1 MNSQNF
7 SNSNF
12 NMDNKY
18 EFPRDSLNPSNSGN
32 NTINVENNNK
42 QNTLT
47 ITNSVNNDN
56 FNFLQKQN
64 KNLQNQ
70 ISILTKRIK
79 EYEKDYIMN
88 NDQKLIQIKEFYEKE
103 KELNNIIQEKNQL
116 INKLNKENEN
126 LKFSFN
132 QTEKDLNMLKQ
143 DVKNVLELK
152 KKSEAEKELEKNI
165 SENQSEDLIDMMKK
179 YSDEIFYL
187 KEQNRKLINN
197 LNMMT
202 ISNDDKKINLSNQEE
217 MKLRMERTKFE
228 NFLDIFVKEINEE
241 LFVISQW
248 IETYLGREY
257 DKGFEIPSLINN
269 IDDKVYNKKINQ
281 INFNLIKES
290 LEKSTI
296 QLNSVISN
304 KENEIIKLNNIIKG
318 KENEYKEIKK
328 ELIRTKDKHKK
339 LTNENDILK
348 VEKEN
353 EVKMVLNHKTLLE
366 DLRKNEEKCRD
377 NNFSYL
383 KEIYKTIQEELNLIL
398 SDENFKIYHEK
409 IFNLKESHDIYNN
422 NVNDNYFE
430 DKLNNLLIKFI
441 EFVEELRYDYIQIKE
456 DNMKILSSRPHIN
469 KDLLITNN
477 KDDIINTYKRKI
489 SELTNDNN
497 FLSEQMRIMSR
508 NNDLNLL
515 KEDLSRYSNILE
527 ENKELKFNNDNLMDK
542 IKIMNNNYLNLA
554 KQNDQ
559 LKEAIKGIKISENN
573 DINFKNKLNELTMDY
588 QRLLKENDCLK
599 IYINSQN
606 LGN

>member
-18 EFPRDSLNPSNSGN
+18 EFPRDSLNPSSSGN

-143 DVKNVLELK
+143 EVKNVLELK
-152 KKSEAEKELEKNI
+152 KKSEVEKELEKNI

-228 NFLDIFVKEINEE
+228 NFLDVFVKEINEE

-441 EFVEELRYDYIQIKE
+441 DFVEELRYDYIQIKE

-469 KDLLITNN
+469 KDLLITND

-508 NNDLNLL
+508 NKDLNLL
-515 KEDLSRYSNILE
+515 KEDLSRYSNVLE

-554 KQNDQ
+554 KQNNQ

>member
-18 EFPRDSLNPSNSGN
+18 EFPRDSLNPSSSGN

-42 QNTLT
+42 QNALT

-143 DVKNVLELK
+143 EVKNVLELK
-152 KKSEAEKELEKNI
+152 KKSEVEKELEKNI

-228 NFLDIFVKEINEE
+228 NFLDVFVKEINEE

-441 EFVEELRYDYIQIKE
+441 DFVEELRYDYIQIKE

-469 KDLLITNN
+469 KDLLITND

-515 KEDLSRYSNILE
+515 KEDLSRYSNVLE

-554 KQNDQ
+554 KQNNQ

>member
-18 EFPRDSLNPSNSGN
+18 EFPRDSLNPSSSGN

-228 NFLDIFVKEINEE
+228 NFLDVFVKEINEE

-348 VEKEN
+348 MEKEN

-441 EFVEELRYDYIQIKE
+441 DFVEELRYDYIQIKE

-469 KDLLITNN
+469 KDLLITND

-515 KEDLSRYSNILE
+515 KEDFSRYSNVLE

-588 QRLLKENDCLK
+588 KRLLKENDCLK

>member
-18 EFPRDSLNPSNSGN
+18 EFPRDSLNPSSSGN

-42 QNTLT
+42 QNALT

-228 NFLDIFVKEINEE
+228 NFLDVFVKEINEE

-318 KENEYKEIKK
+318 KENEYKELKK

-348 VEKEN
+348 MEKEN

-469 KDLLITNN
+469 KDLLITND

>member
-18 EFPRDSLNPSNSGN
+18 EIPRDSLNPSSSGN

-228 NFLDIFVKEINEE
+228 NFLDVFVKEINEE

-469 KDLLITNN
+469 KDLLITND

-515 KEDLSRYSNILE
+515 KEDFSRYSNVLE

>member
-18 EFPRDSLNPSNSGN
+18 EFPRDSLNPSSSGN

-202 ISNDDKKINLSNQEE
+202 ISNDDKKINISNQEE

-377 NNFSYL
+377 TNFSYL

-469 KDLLITNN
+469 KDLLITND

-515 KEDLSRYSNILE
+515 KEDFSRYSNVLE

>member
-1 MNSQNF
+1 M
-7 SNSNF
+7 
-12 NMDNKY
+12 
-18 EFPRDSLNPSNSGN
+18 
-32 NTINVENNNK
+32 
-42 QNTLT
+42 
-47 ITNSVNNDN
+47 
-56 FNFLQKQN
+56 
-64 KNLQNQ
+64 
-70 ISILTKRIK
+70 
-79 EYEKDYIMN
+79 
-88 NDQKLIQIKEFYEKE
+88 
-103 KELNNIIQEKNQL
+103 
-116 INKLNKENEN
+116 
-126 LKFSFN
+126 
-132 QTEKDLNMLKQ
+132 
-143 DVKNVLELK
+143 
-152 KKSEAEKELEKNI
+152 
-165 SENQSEDLIDMMKK
+165 
-179 YSDEIFYL
+179 
-187 KEQNRKLINN
+187 
-197 LNMMT
+197 
-202 ISNDDKKINLSNQEE
+202 
-217 MKLRMERTKFE
+217 
-228 NFLDIFVKEINEE
+228 
-241 LFVISQW
+241 
-248 IETYLGREY
+248 
-257 DKGFEIPSLINN
+257 
-269 IDDKVYNKKINQ
+269 
-281 INFNLIKES
+281 
-290 LEKSTI
+290 
-296 QLNSVISN
+296 
-304 KENEIIKLNNIIKG
+304 
-318 KENEYKEIKK
+318 
-328 ELIRTKDKHKK
+328 
-339 LTNENDILK
+339 
-348 VEKEN
+348 EKEN

-515 KEDLSRYSNILE
+515 KEDLSRYSNVLE

>member
-18 EFPRDSLNPSNSGN
+18 EIPRDSLNPSSSGN

-197 LNMMT
+197 LNMMS

-228 NFLDIFVKEINEE
+228 NFLDVFVKEINEE

-296 QLNSVISN
+296 QLNSVINN
-304 KENEIIKLNNIIKG
+304 KENEIIKK
-318 KENEYKEIKK
+318 
-328 ELIRTKDKHKK
+328 R
-339 LTNENDILK
+339 
-348 VEKEN
+348 
-353 EVKMVLNHKTLLE
+353 
-366 DLRKNEEKCRD
+366 
-377 NNFSYL
+377 
-383 KEIYKTIQEELNLIL
+383 
-398 SDENFKIYHEK
+398 
-409 IFNLKESHDIYNN
+409 
-422 NVNDNYFE
+422 
-430 DKLNNLLIKFI
+430 
-441 EFVEELRYDYIQIKE
+441 
-456 DNMKILSSRPHIN
+456 IN
-469 KDLLITNN
+469 
-477 KDDIINTYKRKI
+477 
-489 SELTNDNN
+489 
-497 FLSEQMRIMSR
+497 
-508 NNDLNLL
+508 
-515 KEDLSRYSNILE
+515 
-527 ENKELKFNNDNLMDK
+527 
-542 IKIMNNNYLNLA
+542 
-554 KQNDQ
+554 
-559 LKEAIKGIKISENN
+559 
-573 DINFKNKLNELTMDY
+573 
-588 QRLLKENDCLK
+588 
-599 IYINSQN
+599 
-606 LGN
+606 

>member
-152 KKSEAEKELEKNI
+152 KKSEAEKELEKKI

-202 ISNDDKKINLSNQEE
+202 ISNDDKKINISNQEE

-318 KENEYKEIKK
+318 KDNKYKELKK

-441 EFVEELRYDYIQIKE
+441 DFVEELRYDYIQIKE

-515 KEDLSRYSNILE
+515 KEDLSRYSNVLE

>member
-18 EFPRDSLNPSNSGN
+18 EIPRDSLNPSSSGN

-228 NFLDIFVKEINEE
+228 NFLDVFVKEINEE

-515 KEDLSRYSNILE
+515 KEDFSRYSNVLE

>member
-18 EFPRDSLNPSNSGN
+18 EFPRDSLNPSSSGN

-143 DVKNVLELK
+143 EVKNVLELK
-152 KKSEAEKELEKNI
+152 KKSEVEKELEKKI

-228 NFLDIFVKEINEE
+228 NFLDVFVKEINEE

-269 IDDKVYNKKINQ
+269 IDYKV
-281 INFNLIKES
+281 
-290 LEKSTI
+290 
-296 QLNSVISN
+296 
-304 KENEIIKLNNIIKG
+304 
-318 KENEYKEIKK
+318 
-328 ELIRTKDKHKK
+328 
-339 LTNENDILK
+339 
-348 VEKEN
+348 
-353 EVKMVLNHKTLLE
+353 
-366 DLRKNEEKCRD
+366 
-377 NNFSYL
+377 
-383 KEIYKTIQEELNLIL
+383 
-398 SDENFKIYHEK
+398 
-409 IFNLKESHDIYNN
+409 
-422 NVNDNYFE
+422 
-430 DKLNNLLIKFI
+430 
-441 EFVEELRYDYIQIKE
+441 
-456 DNMKILSSRPHIN
+456 
-469 KDLLITNN
+469 
-477 KDDIINTYKRKI
+477 
-489 SELTNDNN
+489 
-497 FLSEQMRIMSR
+497 
-508 NNDLNLL
+508 
-515 KEDLSRYSNILE
+515 
-527 ENKELKFNNDNLMDK
+527 
-542 IKIMNNNYLNLA
+542 
-554 KQNDQ
+554 
-559 LKEAIKGIKISENN
+559 
-573 DINFKNKLNELTMDY
+573 
-588 QRLLKENDCLK
+588 
-599 IYINSQN
+599 
-606 LGN
+606 

>member
-18 EFPRDSLNPSNSGN
+18 EFPRDSLNPSSSGN

-152 KKSEAEKELEKNI
+152 KKSETEKELEKKI

-228 NFLDIFVKEINEE
+228 NFLDVFVKEINEE

-456 DNMKILSSRPHIN
+456 DNMKILSSRPNIN
-469 KDLLITNN
+469 KDLLITND

>member
-18 EFPRDSLNPSNSGN
+18 EIPRDSLNPSSSGN

-42 QNTLT
+42 QNALT

-228 NFLDIFVKEINEE
+228 NFLDVFVKEINEE

-348 VEKEN
+348 MEKEN

-398 SDENFKIYHEK
+398 SDEN

-515 KEDLSRYSNILE
+515 KEDLSRYSNVLE

>member
-18 EFPRDSLNPSNSGN
+18 EFPRDSLNPSSSGN

-202 ISNDDKKINLSNQEE
+202 ISNDDKKINISNQEE

-377 NNFSYL
+377 TNFSYL

-422 NVNDNYFE
+422 NVNVNYFE

-441 EFVEELRYDYIQIKE
+441 DFVEELRYDYIQIKE

-469 KDLLITNN
+469 KDLLITND

-515 KEDLSRYSNILE
+515 KEDFSRYSNVLE